1 MGLGMH
7 RLHHVTPF
15 CMYRSLRS
23 LLTLLAGMLWLGL
36 PLQVSA
42 QTPWQPVGSGEV
54 TQQAKIW
61 INEGGQASIEQIA
74 AATIDPFQPIGQS
87 RSFSL
92 NADAALWMRID
103 LPAADASKRWYLQLS
118 SSAALDRATLYQ
130 RTASGGWKE
139 QKAGDR
145 VPVAKWELPE
155 QTPVFLLDRET
166 ATTVWL
172 RLANYPANITP
183 RLQLLTQ
190 EAFDAQRRWSLLL
203 LGGYF
208 GFGILVLFLGIVH
221 VRLYGDRAFVAYSA
235 YVAFMLFFQLAF
247 TGIGGLYFWPNEP
260 AWNNAAPAL
269 FMLLL
274 TATGIWFVREAGG
287 LARYSKFI
295 DKATMA
301 WVLFGVLF
309 SAIYTLYATKTSFAI
324 LNLYGLLSVAL
335 SMALCLWLWRR
346 GERYGFWLFL
356 GFLPV
361 HLGYPFPALRSAGLI
376 ADNWLSQYAVLI
388 GSAIEIPLL
397 LYVLQMRAKEFNEN
411 RARMRAIDQTDPLTG
426 LAMPPVLALR
436 MMDALRRSRRPGQT
450 RTLLLIELANHAEI
464 VSKEGRTLGDRAL
477 VVAASRIVG
486 ALSDMDTVC
495 RVDNTQFAAL
505 IESPMNLSSAT
516 DLAQKIIARGL
527 TEPADSRSNKPLR
540 FRVVASLLQ
549 FDAAIPQLSDSLD
562 VNDVLAPLVK
572 AMNGLAR
579 DPKKAIVHLS
589 DPRSNASVPGHRP
602 D

>member
-1 MGLGMH
+1 MITSHMPHL
-7 RLHHVTPF
+7 
-15 CMYRSLRS
+15 LRS
-23 LLTLLAGMLWLGL
+23 LLAMMACMLWLGL
-36 PLQVSA
+36 PMHAKA
-42 QTPWQPVGSGEV
+42 QPTASTASSREV
-54 TQQAKIW
+54 TEQAQIW
-61 INEGGQASIEQIA
+61 INEGGKTGIEQLA
-74 AATIDPFQPIGQS
+74 AATVDPFQPIGQS

-92 NADAALWMRID
+92 TADAVLWMRID
-103 LPAADASKRWYLQLS
+103 LPATESRERWYLQLS

-130 RTASGGWKE
+130 RSASGVWKE

-145 VPVAKWELPE
+145 IAVAKWALPE
-155 QTPVFLLDRET
+155 QTPVFLVDREA

-172 RLANYPANITP
+172 SLANYPANVTP

-190 EAFDAQRRWSLLL
+190 DAFDAQRRWSLLL

-221 VRLYGDRAFVAYSA
+221 ARLYADRAFVAYSA

-247 TGIGGLYFWPNEP
+247 TGLGGLYFWPNEP

-287 LARYSKFI
+287 LARYSKLV
-295 DKATMA
+295 DKAVMG

-309 SAIYTLYATKTSFAI
+309 SVVYTMQATKATFAI
-324 LNLYGLLSVAL
+324 LNLYGLLSVVL
-335 SMALCLWLWRR
+335 SIALCLWVWRR
-346 GERYGFWLFL
+346 GERYGIWLFL

-450 RTLLLIELANHAEI
+450 RTLMLIELANHAEI
-464 VSKEGRTLGDRAL
+464 AAKEGRTMGDRAL

-505 IESPMNLSSAT
+505 IETPLNLSSAS

-527 TEPADSRSNKPLR
+527 TEPADNRSSKPLR

-549 FDAAIPQLSDSLD
+549 FDAAIPELSDSLD
-562 VNDVLAPLVK
+562 VNDVLAPLAK
-572 AMNGLAR
+572 AMIGLAR

-589 DPRSNASVPGHRP
+589 DPRSTASVPGTRSA
-602 D
+602 

>member
-1 MGLGMH
+1 MGQSMSHLD
-7 RLHHVTPF
+7 RPL
-15 CMYRSLRS
+15 RSFLS
-23 LLTLLAGMLWLGL
+23 LLTCVFWFGL
-36 PLQVSA
+36 TMPASA
-42 QTPWQPVGSGEV
+42 QPPSVAGPREV
-54 TQQAKIW
+54 TELAKIW
-61 INEGGQASIEQIA
+61 VNEGGQANVEQLA
-74 AATIDPFQPIGQS
+74 AATVDPFQPIGQS

-92 NADAALWMRID
+92 TADSALWMRID
-103 LPAADASKRWYLQLS
+103 LPAADSRERWYLQLS

-130 RTASGGWKE
+130 RMASGAWKE
-139 QKAGDR
+139 QRAGDR
-145 VPVAKWELPE
+145 ISVAKWDLPE
-155 QTPVFLLDRET
+155 QTPVFLVDREA
-166 ATTVWL
+166 ATTLWL
-172 RLANYPANITP
+172 RLANYPANVTP

-190 EAFDAQRRWSLLL
+190 DAFDAQRRWSLLL

-208 GFGILVLFLGIVH
+208 GFGVLVLFLGIVH
-221 VRLYGDRAFVAYSA
+221 VRLYRDRAFVAYSA

-295 DKATMA
+295 DKAVMA
-301 WVLFGVLF
+301 WVTFGVLF
-309 SAIYTLYATKTSFAI
+309 SALYTLHATKATFAV
-324 LNLYGLLSVAL
+324 LNLYGLLSVVL
-335 SMALCLWLWRR
+335 SISLCLWIWRR
-346 GERYGFWLFL
+346 GERYGLWLFL

-361 HLGYPFPALRSAGLI
+361 HLGYPFPALRSAGWI

-450 RTLLLIELANHAEI
+450 RTLLLIELTNHAEI
-464 VSKEGRTLGDRAL
+464 AAKEGRTMGDRAL

-486 ALSDMDTVC
+486 ALSEMDTVC

-505 IESPMNLSSAT
+505 IESPMNLSSAS

-549 FDAAIPQLSDSLD
+549 FDAAIPELSDSLD
-562 VNDVLAPLVK
+562 VNDVLAPLAK

-589 DPRSNASVPGHRP
+589 DPRSNTSLPGGRA